1 MLGVA
6 LATAGVEVPG
16 VVVTQ
21 ALALYADALSG
32 KNIPFFKFVVAILHL
47 IATRTVEV
55 FVIGLSVDKLA
66 RRAHDQVVVVVTAW
80 FEFSCND
87 SNSMLHCRLS

>member
-16 VVVTQ
+16 VVVAQ

-66 RRAHDQVVVVVTAW
+66 RRAHDQVVVVITAR